1 MQAIV
6 KTNTAKRQSAF
17 TLIEL
22 LIVLAIIGVL
32 SAIAIPSY
40 QASVMRG
47 MRTVGTAGLLEL
59 ANQQTQFHLNNK
71 TYTSSM
77 ADLGYPSG
85 MVFTNGSAS
94 AVALDSNRNLVT
106 STSGDRVYFLQ
117 INTASATAFSVSAVP
132 QLGQTNDTECATL
145 TLTHTGAQTES
156 GSAESID
163 CW

>member
-1 MQAIV
+1 M

-71 TYTSSM
+71 TYTQLYGRFRLSIGYGLYQWFRQCSS
-77 ADLGYPSG
+77 S
-85 MVFTNGSAS
+85 
-94 AVALDSNRNLVT
+94 
-106 STSGDRVYFLQ
+106 
-117 INTASATAFSVSAVP
+117 
-132 QLGQTNDTECATL
+132 
-145 TLTHTGAQTES
+145 
-156 GSAESID
+156 
-163 CW
+163 

>member
-1 MQAIV
+1 M
-6 KTNTAKRQSAF
+6 KTISLQRQSAF
-17 TLIEL
+17 SLIEL

-71 TYTSSM
+71 TYTTSM
-77 ADLGYPSG
+77 TDLGYPAG

-94 AVALDSNRNLVT
+94 AIALDSNRNLVA

-117 INTASATAFSVSAVP
+117 INSASATAFSVSAVP
-132 QLGQTNDTECATL
+132 QLGQANDTECATL
-145 TLTHTGAQTES
+145 SLSNTGAQTES
-156 GSAESID
+156 GTATSVD